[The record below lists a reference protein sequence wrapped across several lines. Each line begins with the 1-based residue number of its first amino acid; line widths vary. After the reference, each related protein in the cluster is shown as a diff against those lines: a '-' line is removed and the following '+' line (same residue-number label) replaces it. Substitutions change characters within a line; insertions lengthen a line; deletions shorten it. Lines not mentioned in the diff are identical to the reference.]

1 MFTHSDDPMEGRR
14 FKCEICHKAFFTN
27 QELKQ
32 HLRIHGGIKAYKC
45 KLCSGTFSNFSGHR
59 QHMMKTVR
67 ILTLLLKLE
76 IRLSM
81 YLSIQYS
88 FMLMKKYIKALHFSW
103 LCLVDVL
110 WGQSIKLAQVASTSE
125 LRENQRNDLLL
136 FEMVPCYF
144 SGASEVQT

>member
-1 MFTHSDDPMEGRR
+1 MKIHLEQIKKTSKFLGKKLGIVDSGFVKTFDELVIECDKCDYRTNGKQQLKRHMFTHSDDPMEGRR

-67 ILTLLLKLE
+67 LLIL
-76 IRLSM
+76 
-81 YLSIQYS
+81 
-88 FMLMKKYIKALHFSW
+88 HP
-103 LCLVDVL
+103 
-110 WGQSIKLAQVASTSE
+110 
-125 LRENQRNDLLL
+125 N
-136 FEMVPCYF
+136 
-144 SGASEVQT
+144 

>member
-1 MFTHSDDPMEGRR
+1 MENRIGFVDSGFVKTCDELVIECDKCDYRTNGKQQLKRHMFTHSDDPMEGRR

-67 ILTLLLKLE
+67 ILTSLLKLE

-81 YLSIQYS
+81 YLFSIHSYADE
-88 FMLMKKYIKALHFSW
+88 KVHK
-103 LCLVDVL
+103 
-110 WGQSIKLAQVASTSE
+110 SIT
-125 LRENQRNDLLL
+125 
-136 FEMVPCYF
+136 F
-144 SGASEVQT
+144 

>member
-1 MFTHSDDPMEGRR
+1 MGGKLGFVDSGFLKTFDELDIECDKCDYRTNGKQQLKRHMFTHSDDPMEGRR

-67 ILTLLLKLE
+67 LLILH
-76 IRLSM
+76 S
-81 YLSIQYS
+81 
-88 FMLMKKYIKALHFSW
+88 
-103 LCLVDVL
+103 
-110 WGQSIKLAQVASTSE
+110 
-125 LRENQRNDLLL
+125 N
-136 FEMVPCYF
+136 
-144 SGASEVQT
+144 

>member
-1 MFTHSDDPMEGRR
+1 MKIHLEQIKTNSKFHGGKKSCFVDSGFVKTCDELVIECDKCDYRTNGKQQLKRHMFTHSDDPMEGRR

-81 YLSIQYS
+81 YLFSIHS
-88 FMLMKKYIKALHFSW
+88 
-103 LCLVDVL
+103 C
-110 WGQSIKLAQVASTSE
+110 
-125 LRENQRNDLLL
+125 
-136 FEMVPCYF
+136 
-144 SGASEVQT
+144 